1 VRLERSETTV
11 ATPQGVQGLLG
22 NLEHSGYVPTTT
34 TTGDRLLNLLTLPRQ
49 GRAVIVDPTGGTG
62 DLLRPFDGPNV
73 DRICIEISRERAEA
87 AQRALLDAQV
97 INAAFEDCDLAVES
111 ISIGVANPPYF
122 RQGTLRAEYL
132 IIRLLT
138 QAIMPDGI
146 LIAII
151 PARSAWD
158 GVMINHVVRHYTDVQ
173 IFTVPSDEFERYT
186 QIVVVG
192 KKRALALEHPDPL
205 QKDRLRAYRYKH
217 DPQHPERSPWA
228 AGTPPPELPT
238 APLLTPYRV
247 PAAKDQ
253 PNITVRRAGETLVLR
268 GMEASG
274 VQHTTEWIAATTW
287 QPDVALDQPIMP
299 ISGLAH
305 QSALIMTDMFA
316 GEAFQGPDGQWYT
329 FLAHVGMEW
338 TTVDPEDDEKA
349 KGVTHIDQQQ
359 DHMTLSVLNLDT
371 GDITHYQKDAVFEF
385 LAPWLP
391 ILAERVLARYRP
403 LYDLNPPDWLLDVA
417 CQIGLDKAL
426 PGADEPGLAIPQLHR
441 VFAMWYALCAKGY
454 VAMQGEPGTGKS
466 RMHTLLMAIFAYA
479 WANRS
484 RLFTRATRPKW
495 IDKLRRAWR
504 ANPRT
509 IGDAPRALP
518 LLVVTPKRVMPVW
531 EGEITAAWD
540 AIAWQDELRTRWPA
554 TEVMVI
560 DTHHD
565 IARWMQ
571 RCARSSAP
579 AVIAIVSQSSTRAF
593 GRVWRP
599 AVIEKP
605 REVNVPDL
613 SPAAAER
620 GEPIIEGGH
629 VVGYRDPT
637 SCNLITTTSCT
648 PRFFCPDCGALQLG
662 VPRSVSKP
670 EAGQDEAGDDRLEPV
685 ESLTYFSYK
694 PRTCCACGTPL
705 WSDSRVPSAQ
715 RKYPQLPFAAWS
727 QAAPQLVGAKLPTSN
742 GKPARRHVRLTESAD
757 SGVPTTI
764 THYDRAAGQWTKETL
779 TCDLAPAAPDSFS
792 PFEYLA
798 RFYHGCVAFVGI
810 DEAHNGRS
818 ESTDIAHSI
827 HLAMLAAQT
836 RGYGSGTNFGGV
848 LHGFFYYHY
857 RLNPRFWQ
865 RLGLGWDDCDKAVR
879 RYAFQR
885 IVTKEFESAANRGS
899 GQTTVVQTVQAAP
912 GISARLIPYL
922 LADYV
927 YIGVPDV
934 GANMPPREEIPVVVS
949 MNDPTLRARL
959 DSEQIALDEAR
970 KQHTAARE
978 HYDAVMDDDRTSADI
993 DLAERNLQA
1002 AGERLKQAQRD
1013 LAETQVWVRTRDLR
1027 RTYAGAEQRLSELA
1041 KQSDAAKLA
1050 KDTLLRWW
1058 SILPFW
1064 GDPRFTVTQTRKGD
1078 WGDLEGTA
1086 EIYCAPLLASD
1097 HLYPLEVQLRE
1108 LVAQEVAGGRPTMI
1122 YYEQNDRRST
1132 ADRLLHVLADF
1143 VPWALANR
1151 VEAEDREAA
1160 IQAAV
1165 AAGHLVVIVP
1175 YRRVLEGLNLQCIKN
1190 VVWYELAQNLFMLDQ
1205 ASRRAWRL
1213 GQRDLVRI
1221 YYLVMEGTAS
1231 YYKLVRLGQMNGA
1244 ASLFAGDTVTN
1255 PLATFGGANKLA
1267 LAKLSQRLAERAADD
1282 LAAAFQRRNA
1292 ELAAELRRGTRWIG
1306 VTDTLAERMV
1316 VRRAARVMQ
1325 PQLTTAD
1332 EPILSTMDVG
1342 DAVPLP
1348 LELTVPMLD
1357 LSEPAPVL
1365 HSPLTPIDRPKANP
1379 THKLLIFGNLAHIER
1394 TLRRQRTARR
1404 AVQRALAEAP
1414 AQLGLF
1420 DDPPLAAAP
1429 TRSSAGALQQL
1440 ALEL

>member
-1 VRLERSETTV
+1 M
-11 ATPQGVQGLLG
+11 AIAQGVQGLLG

-34 TTGDRLLNLLTLPRQ
+34 ATADRLLNLLTLPRQ
-49 GRAVIVDPTGGTG
+49 GRAVVVDPTGGTG
-62 DLLRPFDGPNV
+62 DLLRPFAGPNI
-73 DRICIEISRERAEA
+73 DRICIEISRERAAA
-87 AQRALLDAQV
+87 AQHALPDAQV
-97 INAAFEDCDLAVES
+97 INAAFEDCDLPAGS
-111 ISIGVANPPYF
+111 ISLGVANPPYF

-158 GVMINHVVRHYTDVQ
+158 GIMINHIVRHYTDVQ
-173 IFTVPSDEFERYT
+173 IFTVPADEFERYT

-192 KKRALALEHPDPL
+192 KKRAIPLEQADPL
-205 QKDRLRAYRYKH
+205 EKDRLRAYRYKH
-217 DPQHPERSPWA
+217 DPEHPERSPWA
-228 AGTPPPELPT
+228 GGASPPELPAT
-238 APLLTPYRV
+238 PLHTLYRIP
-247 PAAKDQ
+247 PATDR
-253 PNITVRRAGETLVLR
+253 PSITVRRAGESLVLR
-268 GMEASG
+268 GILASG
-274 VQHTTEWIAATTW
+274 VQHTAEWIAATTW
-287 QPDVALDQPIMP
+287 QPDVALEQPIMP

-349 KGVTHIDQQQ
+349 RGVTHIDQQQ

-426 PGADEPGLAIPQLHR
+426 PGADYAGLAVPQLHR

-495 IDKLRRAWR
+495 IDKLRRAWH

-540 AIAWQDELRTRWPA
+540 AITWQDELRSRWPA
-554 TEVMVI
+554 AEVMVI
-560 DTHHD
+560 ETHHD

-571 RCARSSAP
+571 RCARSCAP
-579 AVIAIVSQSSTRAF
+579 AVIAIVSQSSSRAF

-599 AVIEKP
+599 AVIEQSQ
-605 REVNVPDL
+605 EVNVPDL
-613 SPAAAER
+613 SQAAAER
-620 GEPIIEGGH
+620 GEPIIENRD
-629 VVGYRDPT
+629 VVGYRDLA
-637 SCNLITTTSCT
+637 SGKLITTTSCA

-662 VPRSVSKP
+662 IPRSVSKP
-670 EAGQDEAGDDRLEPV
+670 EPGQEEASDDQLEPI

-694 PRTCCACGTPL
+694 PRACCRCGTPL
-705 WSDSRVPSAQ
+705 WSDSRVPAAQ
-715 RKYPQLPFAAWS
+715 RTYPQLPFAAWS
-727 QAAPQLVGAKLPTSN
+727 QAAPQLIGAKVTTAN
-742 GKPARRHVRLTESAD
+742 GKPSRPRVRLTESAG
-757 SGVPTTI
+757 SGIPTTI
-764 THYDRAAGQWTKETL
+764 THYDRAAGQWMKEKL
-779 TCDLAPAAPDSFS
+779 KCDLAPAAPDSFS
-792 PFEYLA
+792 PFDYLA
-798 RFYHGCVAFVGI
+798 RFYRGCVAFVEI

-818 ESTDIAHSI
+818 ERTDIAHSI
-827 HLAMLAAQT
+827 HLAMRTAQT

-865 RLGLGWDDCDKAVR
+865 RLGLGWDDCDEAIK

-885 IVTKEFESAANRGS
+885 VVTKEFESAANRGS

-949 MNDPTLRARL
+949 MDDPTLRARL
-959 DSEQIALDEAR
+959 EVAQGALNEAR
-970 KQHTAARE
+970 NQHTAARE
-978 HYDAVMDDDRTSADI
+978 HYEAVADTDHLTSANI
-993 DLAERNLQA
+993 DQAQRDLQA
-1002 AGERLKQAQRD
+1002 AGERLEQIQDELTEAQA
-1013 LAETQVWVRTRDLR
+1013 WVRARDLR
-1027 RTYAGAEQRLSELA
+1027 RTYASAEQRLSELA
-1041 KQSDAAKLA
+1041 KRSDAARLA

-1064 GDPRFTVTQTRKGD
+1064 EDPRFTVTQTRKGD
-1078 WGDLEGTA
+1078 WGDVESTA
-1086 EIYCAPLLASD
+1086 EIYCAPALSSD
-1097 HLYPLEVQLRE
+1097 HRYPLEVQLRE
-1108 LVAQEVAGGRPTMI
+1108 IVAQEVAEGRPTMI

-1143 VPWALANR
+1143 APWALSNR

-1160 IQAAV
+1160 LQAAV

-1282 LAAAFQRRNA
+1282 LAAAFRRRNA
-1292 ELAAELRRGTRWIG
+1292 ELAAELQRGTRWIG
-1306 VTDTLAERMV
+1306 VTDTLAERMAA
-1316 VRRAARVMQ
+1316 RRAARAMQ
-1325 PQLTTAD
+1325 PQPTTAG
-1332 EPILSTMDVG
+1332 EPSLSTIDMG

-1348 LELTVPMLD
+1348 LDLVAHRLD
-1357 LSEPAPVL
+1357 LSEPIPALHPSPAP
-1365 HSPLTPIDRPKANP
+1365 TTRPKANA
-1379 THKLLIFGNLAHIER
+1379 THTLLIFGNLAHIER

-1420 DDPPLAAAP
+1420 DDPPPAAAP
-1429 TRSSAGALQQL
+1429 TRSSAGTLQQL
-1440 ALEL
+1440 AMEL